1 MKGKT
6 KSYTAEVRSEDFLEM
21 QREVGILRKNVRDIQ
36 EQLQEAY
43 KKIKELGE
51 NDERKTRED

>member
-1 MKGKT
+1 MMKGKT
-6 KSYTAEVRSEDFLEM
+6 KSYTAEVRLEDFLEM

-43 KKIKELGE
+43 KKI
-51 NDERKTRED
+51 NAIQEDTK